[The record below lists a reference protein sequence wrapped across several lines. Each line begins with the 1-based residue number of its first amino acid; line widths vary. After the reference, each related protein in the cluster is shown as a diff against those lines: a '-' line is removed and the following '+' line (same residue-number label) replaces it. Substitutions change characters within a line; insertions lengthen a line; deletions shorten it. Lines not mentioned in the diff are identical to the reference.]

1 MSNAIY
7 PLARQAFAAAQISWT
22 ADTIR
27 AVLLDST
34 YVYSESHDMHN
45 DIGGGSIIATSS
57 DFTGKTNVLGVCDA
71 NDLVFP
77 TVALGDTIN
86 SIVIYKWS
94 GVSSTSPLIL
104 YLDRTA
110 ASVLIDVDT
119 DGGDIQ
125 VIWSNAAT
133 KIFRL

>member
-22 ADTIR
+22 VDTIR
-27 AVLLDST
+27 AVLVRST
-34 YVYSESHDMHN
+34 YVYSEAHDMHN
-45 DIGGGSIIATSS
+45 DLTGIIATSS

-71 NDLVFP
+71 NDLTFP
-77 TVALGDTIN
+77 TVAPDTIAG
-86 SIVIYKWS
+86 IVIYKWS

-104 YLDRTA
+104 FLDHNA
-110 ASVLIDVDT
+110 ASTLISTVT
-119 DGGDIQ
+119 DGSDIQ
-125 VIWSNAAT
+125 VLWSNGAT